1 LPEGDAQV
9 IRAAYRALAAR
20 DGDAL
25 RDLLAADVEWH
36 GPSPLMPA
44 GGSYSSGEAV
54 AAALTEVAGAAYD
67 ELRLEPEDLVEAGGM
82 VFGRGSLSIRFRGG
96 DETVT
101 DTFLHVA
108 TVAQGRIT
116 ASTLR
121 CDSARVL
128 ETMPGTVV
136 GTIG

>member
-1 LPEGDAQV
+1 MPDGDAQV

-25 RDLLAADVEWH
+25 RELLAPGVEWH

-44 GGSYSSGEAV
+44 GGSYSGEEAV
-54 AAALTEVAGAAYD
+54 AEALTEVAGAAYD
-67 ELRLEPEDLVEAGGM
+67 ELSLEPEELVEAGEM
-82 VFGRGSLSIRFRGG
+82 VFARGSLSVRFRGG

-108 TVAQGRIT
+108 IVTQGRIS

-128 ETMPGTVV
+128 KAMPGSVV

>member
-1 LPEGDAQV
+1 LPDGDAQV

-25 RDLLAADVEWH
+25 RDLLAPDVEWH

-44 GGSYSSGEAV
+44 GGGYSGQEAV
-54 AAALTEVAGAAYD
+54 AAALAELAGAYD
-67 ELRLEPEDLVEAGGM
+67 ELALVPEDLVEAGGM
-82 VFGRGSLSIRFRGG
+82 VFTRGSLSVRFRGG
-96 DETVT
+96 DETVS
-101 DTFLHVA
+101 DTFLHLARVA
-108 TVAQGRIT
+108 DGRI
-116 ASTLR
+116 ALSVLR

-128 ETMPGTVV
+128 KAMPGNVV